1 MRSKTDTLKVQVRA
15 VAGSK
20 SHKLLKTISVVMRPF
35 VTGRLDGPS
44 GSRPPG
50 IA

>member
-1 MRSKTDTLKVQVRA
+1 MLNVEVRA
-15 VAGSK
+15 VMNIEPRMV
-20 SHKLLKTISVVMRPF
+20 LKTISVVMRPI

-44 GSRPPG
+44 GSGPPR

>member
-1 MRSKTDTLKVQVRA
+1 MLKAQVRA
-15 VAGSK
+15 AATSE
-20 SHKLLKTISVVMRPF
+20 SRKLLKTISVVMRPF

-44 GSRPPG
+44 GGRPPG